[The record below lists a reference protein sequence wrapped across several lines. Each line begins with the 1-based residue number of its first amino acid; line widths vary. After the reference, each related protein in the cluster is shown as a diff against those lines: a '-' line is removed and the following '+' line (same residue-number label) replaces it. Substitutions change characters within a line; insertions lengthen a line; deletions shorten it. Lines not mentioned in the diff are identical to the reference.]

1 MSLMMDTT
9 FGSSGRRRRRRR
21 RRRRPVGTSFGDESI
36 RKPFSL
42 LRR

>member
-9 FGSSGRRRRRRR
+9 FGSSGRRRRRR